1 MKGMTF
7 DKAREACQKAGGMF
21 AVWTAWSA
29 PTTPKQF
36 DTRKKDAASREA
48 KHKAIGRV
56 QTSGE
61 QVVDEKGRVSFLFRA
76 AGQINRDLH
85 PEGVYLTKAGDP
97 MVDIVISAPTEY
109 GYTTACEYAGV
120 VGAACEH
127 RRPFHAHR
135 SINLTRLVSWLIA
148 GEEQVG

>member
-1 MKGMTF
+1 
-7 DKAREACQKAGGMF
+7 
-21 AVWTAWSA
+21 
-29 PTTPKQF
+29 
-36 DTRKKDAASREA
+36 
-48 KHKAIGRV
+48 
-56 QTSGE
+56 
-61 QVVDEKGRVSFLFRA
+61 
-76 AGQINRDLH
+76 
-85 PEGVYLTKAGDP
+85 

-120 VGAACEH
+120 VGAACEY